1 MTPRRRRSPAFL
13 IVATLVALLLVTGL
27 SALGLWQVQRMHWKH
42 ALVDQI
48 ESRVGAAPVPA
59 PATAGDSDAYRRAFA
74 QGRFLHDRAVLVQAS
89 TARGAGYWVMTP
101 FATEGGFTL
110 LVNRGFVPAERK
122 SGYDRPEGM
131 VRVTGLLR
139 VSEPGGGF
147 LRENDPGSGR
157 WYSRDIAAIAR
168 AQRLEGPVA
177 PYFVDA
183 QAGTAGAYPVGGLT
197 VLTFPD
203 NHLGYAITWF
213 VLAAMVAA
221 AYIRVMIEERKARR
235 A

>member
-1 MTPRRRRSPAFL
+1 
-13 IVATLVALLLVTGL
+13 
-27 SALGLWQVQRMHWKH
+27 MHWKH
-42 ALVDQI
+42 ALVEQI

-59 PATAGDSDAYRRAFA
+59 PATADETDAYRRVFA

-101 FATEGGFTL
+101 FVTEDGSTL
-110 LVNRGFVPAERK
+110 LVNRGFVPVERK
-122 SGYDRPEGM
+122 SGYEQPEGV

-139 VSEPGGGF
+139 ISEPGGGF
-147 LRENDPGSGR
+147 LRANDPGSSR
-157 WYSRDIAAIAR
+157 WYSRDVAAIAR
-168 AQRLEGPVA
+168 AQRLDGPVA

-183 QAGTAGAYPVGGLT
+183 QAGTAGVYPVGGLT

-221 AYIRVMIEERKARR
+221 AYILLMIEERKARR